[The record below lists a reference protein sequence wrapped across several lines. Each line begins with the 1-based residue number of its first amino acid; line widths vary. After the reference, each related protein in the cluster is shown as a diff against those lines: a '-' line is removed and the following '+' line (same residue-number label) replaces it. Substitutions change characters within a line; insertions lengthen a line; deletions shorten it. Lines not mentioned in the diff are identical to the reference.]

1 MRLGVRVTTTHLTHM
16 CVCVDQPSPASPAF
30 QLMQNGA
37 TVWIRYAT
45 TQVYLTHS
53 FTLTHS
59 LTHSLTHTPHT
70 HTHTHT
76 QWDSR
81 SGLDWRR
88 VSVVR
93 FGHLSETDLSRS
105 TDPSDVGWWC
115 RDRPGAGFNLGT
127 LKFFVKDRIISIR
140 KYLG

>member
-1 MRLGVRVTTTHLTHM
+1 MPPPDTHRHRT
-16 CVCVDQPSPASPAF
+16 C
-30 QLMQNGA
+30 
-37 TVWIRYAT
+37 
-45 TQVYLTHS
+45 
-53 FTLTHS
+53 
-59 LTHSLTHTPHT
+59 THTHFTRLHTYTT

-76 QWDSR
+76 QWDIR